1 MDFDLNVDMT
11 SLGTEDQEQLNHTGL
26 VYNLG
31 STDFIKMLATVRLGF
46 IFRFDRLFSGF
57 NILSHVLHFKGS

>member
-46 IFRFDRLFSGF
+46 L
-57 NILSHVLHFKGS
+57 